1 MAQRRAAHWPWCG
14 LAQGDS
20 RARRA
25 AADSSLVWERI
36 SSQKSGAPS
45 WHVAVPKLQ
54 EQLPVARIP
63 VAAPQAASSL
73 PERAPEPFLE
83 LQEHLQEAGRQVWV
97 QQQRAPQPVL
107 PERAALQREQQASQQ
122 SLQVLEQV
130 SAQRVRPEQARQAPP
145 QEAARTQQERG
156 ERQQREEVVAEGL
169 PRQASGEL
177 PWRLHLSRPFRP
189 RLFAR
194 PRLPLQQRRGSACA
208 LFRLRRRRSNSNA
221 FFSR

>member
-1 MAQRRAAHWPWCG
+1 MALRRAAHWPWGG
-14 LAQGDS
+14 LVQGDS

-45 WHVAVPKLQ
+45 WHVVPKLQ
-54 EQLPVARIP
+54 EQMPAEQMP
-63 VAAPQAASSL
+63 EAAPQAVSSL
-73 PERAPEPFLE
+73 ERATEPVLE
-83 LQEHLQEAGRQVWV
+83 LREQSQEGGRLVWE
-97 QQQRAPQPVL
+97 QQRAPRQVL

-122 SLQVLEQV
+122 SPQALEQV
-130 SAQRVRPEQARQAPP
+130 SAQPERAEQAWQAQLP
-145 QEAARTQQERG
+145 QEAARTQQECG
-156 ERQQREEVVAEGL
+156 ERQQREEEVAEEL
-169 PRQASGEL
+169 PPQASGAL

-208 LFRLRRRRSNSNA
+208 LSRLRRHRSNSNA

>member
-1 MAQRRAAHWPWCG
+1 MALRRAAHWPWGG

-45 WHVAVPKLQ
+45 WHVVPKLQ
-54 EQLPVARIP
+54 EQMPAEQMP
-63 VAAPQAASSL
+63 EAAPQAVSSL
-73 PERAPEPFLE
+73 ERATEPVLE
-83 LQEHLQEAGRQVWV
+83 LREQSQEGGRLVWE
-97 QQQRAPQPVL
+97 QQRAPRQVL

-122 SLQVLEQV
+122 SPQALEQV
-130 SAQRVRPEQARQAPP
+130 SAQPERAGQAPLP
-145 QEAARTQQERG
+145 QEAAKTQQERG
-156 ERQQREEVVAEGL
+156 ERQQREEEVAEGL
-169 PRQASGEL
+169 PRQASGAL

-208 LFRLRRRRSNSNA
+208 LSRLRRHRSNSNA